1 MTDVGERNIQFARHW
16 LSQEGIHIAGE
27 DVGDSYPRRIQ
38 YFPTSGRVL
47 MFRLRSLDH
56 GAVVSREKQYLSN
69 LRTTPAGND
78 VELF

>member
-1 MTDVGERNIQFARHW
+1 MIQTLRQSEPATARPQT
-16 LSQEGIHIAGE
+16 LPGFGHIQRAW
-27 DVGDSYPRRIQ
+27 DKAQDRWSA
-38 YFPTSGRVL
+38 
-47 MFRLRSLDH
+47 RLRSLDH